1 MLETSNTP
9 PPPPRRSTRRVA
21 DDADDDDDDSATEPD
36 AKASDDVVQVSPRKA
51 SSPPAFGRSLRSRR
65 ASGLERSMLVDN
77 NNNNNNNN
85 SDVVTVIDS
94 SPVPAKR
101 VSSRKRRPARE
112 EDSFVVSDDED
123 VSLHVNVGSDDDSDA
138 GTRSDSDNGRKKRGR
153 PKKAHADKLPA
164 DKLQPNITS
173 FFSKSAAPPPSTT
186 VKKKAKRKA
195 KANDSESEA
204 EDTEERNL
212 ARALAES
219 AAAAGVTVEAADV
232 DAADNDNGRLAVGLA
247 NMGATCY
254 VNVLLQCLYAN
265 LPFRAAVYQWRHASE
280 PDGPSGGVLP
290 PPSERNSR
298 NAVYQLQRVFAHMQ
312 LLESKSFRASAL
324 IDMLE
329 LEHNYQQDVQEFL
342 VHILDRY
349 GAFLSEASDELRAVR
364 RVPTATFGI
373 SLMHQTTCQSCKRVS
388 THHEPVTM
396 LAVNVSK
403 SLKQSVAE
411 SFLVEQLEGDNL
423 YYCERCDQKREAS
436 RALRLKELPPY
447 LVIHIKRFSFDMKSL
462 SRKKLHDVIEFPHH
476 FDPSEL
482 IVLAES
488 DDTVDVDVDV
498 DDAAAAAFRSER
510 DGTNAAVAA
519 AMAASETKPRSSKR
533 SAPGPQYSLVAAV
546 DHKGSNAGGGHYV
559 STVYDP
565 VAHAWSLFDDTVVK
579 SVNDSFGKRQSH
591 KSSDVYL
598 LIYRLAPAGINAL
611 AAPVTAPEV
620 PPYLRAEVAVANE
633 QWREQEARR
642 RAESDAESARK
653 AVSEQTYQRI
663 APKLMLRDLPRAKWA
678 LMETAFL
685 RAWAHDPLTSR
696 SMAPTRLLCEHD
708 ALDPR
713 VGTSVKA
720 VALEG
725 FEALAELR
733 RMQHSVDDAR
743 LLQQGD
749 VCAPCLVAL
758 ADMLRR
764 EARFRLDL
772 AALVLEFRQ
781 PKKGTIDAAVAQIDD
796 ACEPGDDDQSVWV
809 SNYLITLWE
818 RAARAE
824 AKLPP
829 STTRPLSQRLAK
841 MLGVKELMAPPPEV
855 PPSSDSA
862 ATATTATTAVDLTI
876 KSEATDDVVVLQAAN
891 DVVMET
897 LNDETIAKQLQEHE
911 DGGGGGGGE
920 PAVPKVEPEIDYAL
934 YEGASDARRLSRTI
948 GTRGVLPADSTF
960 TSGLVCPHGGLSAAV
975 KARKVSRRVWA
986 HLVETYGDDAGDEVH
1001 GATQKCD
1008 LCSEFQSNDEKQRS
1022 NARRAVQKFK
1032 SDQKQQLERL
1042 VSRVNEAVYE
1052 QPGVFHA
1059 VPRVWYDQW
1068 LLFVNGKSSLQV
1080 PGPIDARSL
1089 LCHHG
1094 LTMYSADESEFRPT
1108 LNRVRFVVVS
1118 DDEWNNLAHHYGAC
1132 NIEADEALPAGTL
1145 DVLREPGEAASS
1157 GGDADDKRGPS
1168 ISSLRAKVL
1177 GGRRESDLVDIV
1189 FDKKLPTGVYPA
1201 LCDQCA
1207 TERRATEQLLAAS
1220 FDSSF
1225 IHLHR
1230 LPSGLVP
1237 HLVSNG
1243 DDIDAAIATATDA
1256 TFEKAATAAAATKGD
1271 RIAFFIDRK
1280 AGVVALE
1287 ALLSSTASAAGVASA
1302 AAAAAVAAAA
1312 SNNGSTAVRQRR
1324 RATRRSTVP
1333 TTVSGVSASMAV
1345 ANLKMLVFQSI
1356 DIDPARQRLFLMSEE
1371 GLWQELLDNNTL
1383 SDHKVRAGASVVLVE
1398 QKVDDDAQLAA
1409 VTKQSQGPEKG
1420 FSGTWLGGGGIVRS
1434 NGSTTD
1440 LLASGGGAAA
1450 MAVDGAPSVIIA
1462 DDGDDDVVMRV
1473 KQEDEDARMAREL
1486 QARDDPGKPA
1496 TPPSSNER
1504 QCGACTFINTAADTQ
1519 CLMCG
1524 TALAA
1529 AATAEASKPT
1539 SKLGAR
1545 QRPATVVVIDDV
1557 VEKRSNVN
1565 NSSSGKKR
1573 AARRRKGDE
1582 SEEEAKSDDDEFDE
1596 VEDNADDDEADET
1609 DEEDVVDAKSKRRKQ
1624 TTPKRKAT
1632 SPKRGRE
1639 RRAASTRSN
1648 A

>member
-1 MLETSNTP
+1 
-9 PPPPRRSTRRVA
+9 
-21 DDADDDDDDSATEPD
+21 
-36 AKASDDVVQVSPRKA
+36 
-51 SSPPAFGRSLRSRR
+51 
-65 ASGLERSMLVDN
+65 
-77 NNNNNNNN
+77 
-85 SDVVTVIDS
+85 
-94 SPVPAKR
+94 
-101 VSSRKRRPARE
+101 
-112 EDSFVVSDDED
+112 
-123 VSLHVNVGSDDDSDA
+123 
-138 GTRSDSDNGRKKRGR
+138 
-153 PKKAHADKLPA
+153 
-164 DKLQPNITS
+164 
-173 FFSKSAAPPPSTT
+173 
-186 VKKKAKRKA
+186 
-195 KANDSESEA
+195 
-204 EDTEERNL
+204 
-212 ARALAES
+212 
-219 AAAAGVTVEAADV
+219 
-232 DAADNDNGRLAVGLA
+232 
-247 NMGATCY
+247 
-254 VNVLLQCLYAN
+254 
-265 LPFRAAVYQWRHASE
+265 
-280 PDGPSGGVLP
+280 
-290 PPSERNSR
+290 
-298 NAVYQLQRVFAHMQ
+298 
-312 LLESKSFRASAL
+312 
-324 IDMLE
+324 
-329 LEHNYQQDVQEFL
+329 
-342 VHILDRY
+342 
-349 GAFLSEASDELRAVR
+349 
-364 RVPTATFGI
+364 
-373 SLMHQTTCQSCKRVS
+373 
-388 THHEPVTM
+388 
-396 LAVNVSK
+396 
-403 SLKQSVAE
+403 
-411 SFLVEQLEGDNL
+411 
-423 YYCERCDQKREAS
+423 
-436 RALRLKELPPY
+436 
-447 LVIHIKRFSFDMKSL
+447 
-462 SRKKLHDVIEFPHH
+462 
-476 FDPSEL
+476 
-482 IVLAES
+482 
-488 DDTVDVDVDV
+488 
-498 DDAAAAAFRSER
+498 
-510 DGTNAAVAA
+510 
-519 AMAASETKPRSSKR
+519 
-533 SAPGPQYSLVAAV
+533 
-546 DHKGSNAGGGHYV
+546 V
-559 STVYDP
+559 STVFDP
-565 VAHAWSLFDDTVVK
+565 VAHAWSLFDDTVAK

-598 LIYRLAPAGINAL
+598 LIYRLAPAGVNAL
-611 AAPVTAPEV
+611 AAPVDGARCAAV
-620 PPYLRAEVAVANE
+620 PARRGRRRQRAVA
-633 QWREQEARR
+633 RAGGAAARR
-642 RAESDAESARK
+642 ERRRQSARK
-653 AVSEQTYQRI
+653 AVSEQTFQRI
-663 APKLMLRDLPRAKWA
+663 APKLLLRDLPARQVGAGGDGLPARVGARAA
-678 LMETAFL
+678 
-685 RAWAHDPLTSR
+685 DG
-696 SMAPTRLLCEHD
+696 
-708 ALDPR
+708 ALDGADAACCASTTRSTRAPA
-713 VGTSVKA
+713 GSVKA
-720 VALEG
+720 GGA
-725 FEALAELR
+725 ARASR
-733 RMQHSVDDAR
+733 RSPSCGAR
-743 LLQQGD
+743 CTLSTTR
-749 VCAPCLVAL
+749 VCCSRPTCARRASWLL

-764 EARFRLDL
+764 EARYRLDL

-1345 ANLKMLVFQSI
+1345 ANLKMLVFQFSI
-1356 DIDPARQRLFLMSEE
+1356 YFL
-1371 GLWQELLDNNTL
+1371 
-1383 SDHKVRAGASVVLVE
+1383 
-1398 QKVDDDAQLAA
+1398 
-1409 VTKQSQGPEKG
+1409 
-1420 FSGTWLGGGGIVRS
+1420 
-1434 NGSTTD
+1434 TT
-1440 LLASGGGAAA
+1440 
-1450 MAVDGAPSVIIA
+1450 
-1462 DDGDDDVVMRV
+1462 
-1473 KQEDEDARMAREL
+1473 
-1486 QARDDPGKPA
+1486 
-1496 TPPSSNER
+1496 
-1504 QCGACTFINTAADTQ
+1504 
-1519 CLMCG
+1519 
-1524 TALAA
+1524 
-1529 AATAEASKPT
+1529 
-1539 SKLGAR
+1539 
-1545 QRPATVVVIDDV
+1545 
-1557 VEKRSNVN
+1557 
-1565 NSSSGKKR
+1565 
-1573 AARRRKGDE
+1573 
-1582 SEEEAKSDDDEFDE
+1582 
-1596 VEDNADDDEADET
+1596 
-1609 DEEDVVDAKSKRRKQ
+1609 
-1624 TTPKRKAT
+1624 
-1632 SPKRGRE
+1632 
-1639 RRAASTRSN
+1639 
-1648 A
+1648 